1 MKWTSC
7 EALEG
12 CGVSVSVP
20 CVGVGLR
27 AIYCVDLTR
36 VADTIDLS
44 EDSHCDNYYL
54 TPIPLDSPL
63 LAATDLGVPK
73 PGNWVRFLFQNAAVP
88 YALPNIRVNTRQVE
102 KAFFRSAHL
111 RSPGRIETLL
121 PTNRSWTNSLPRPRQ
136 TRLNFV

>member
-44 EDSHCDNYYL
+44 EDSHCGNYYL
-54 TPIPLDSPL
+54 TPIPLESFTFIMFRYFRVAV
-63 LAATDLGVPK
+63 LAV
-73 PGNWVRFLFQNAAVP
+73 VE
-88 YALPNIRVNTRQVE
+88 RQ
-102 KAFFRSAHL
+102 RSVLSGPRRKTPTARL
-111 RSPGRIETLL
+111 VLAGYGTGEAPIPTFPQRGKGPCGRRNKVHSVGCVVTIS
-121 PTNRSWTNSLPRPRQ
+121 RMK
-136 TRLNFV
+136 

>member
-44 EDSHCDNYYL
+44 EDSHCGNYYL
-54 TPIPLDSPL
+54 TPIPPL
-63 LAATDLGVPK
+63 SDPNFPFSTTHAALAG
-73 PGNWVRFLFQNAAVP
+73 
-88 YALPNIRVNTRQVE
+88 I
-102 KAFFRSAHL
+102 
-111 RSPGRIETLL
+111 
-121 PTNRSWTNSLPRPRQ
+121 
-136 TRLNFV
+136 